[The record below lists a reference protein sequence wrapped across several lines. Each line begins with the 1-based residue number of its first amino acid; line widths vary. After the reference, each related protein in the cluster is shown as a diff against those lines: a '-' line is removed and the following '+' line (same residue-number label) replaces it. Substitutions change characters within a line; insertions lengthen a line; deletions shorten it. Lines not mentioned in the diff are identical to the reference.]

1 MTENDFNIIP
11 AVESLP
17 NVPNLT
23 PTEPREQRKRRPA
36 RAAPRHPEPQE
47 QPPNG
52 TPDKE
57 EPLSGRDDGHSID
70 YRA

>member
-1 MTENDFNIIP
+1 MTDNDFNVIP
-11 AVESLP
+11 AVESLQ

-23 PTEPREQRKRRPA
+23 PTQQRERRKRRPA
-36 RAAPRHPEPQE
+36 RPAPSHPADQE

-52 TPDKE
+52 APDKE
-57 EPLSGRDDGHSID
+57 EQLSGRDDGHSID